1 MEPVTP
7 TAKVDC
13 LPFRYSEGTTMT
25 GRSASNLRPLPFD
38 PLLCFKIGPTTG
50 REPRGSGLRLKAG
63 IPPPRTLISVR
74 GQLLTRDL
82 RQVAA
87 SPGIGAVRVC
97 DSSRGPWH
105 ITMPR
110 NR

>member
-1 MEPVTP
+1 
-7 TAKVDC
+7 
-13 LPFRYSEGTTMT
+13 MT

-38 PLLCFKIGPTTG
+38 PLLCFKSGPTNG

-63 IPPPRTLISVR
+63 IPSPRTLISVR

-87 SPGIGAVRVC
+87 SRASALSGSVTPHAALG
-97 DSSRGPWH
+97 
-105 ITMPR
+105 T
-110 NR
+110 

>member
-1 MEPVTP
+1 
-7 TAKVDC
+7 
-13 LPFRYSEGTTMT
+13 MT

-38 PLLCFKIGPTTG
+38 PLLCFKIGPKNG

-82 RQVAA
+82 RQGRVPAQA
-87 SPGIGAVRVC
+87 RYGPPHPQPGR
-97 DSSRGPWH
+97 
-105 ITMPR
+105 PR
-110 NR
+110 TRTDPQQPPDLSDW

>member
-1 MEPVTP
+1 
-7 TAKVDC
+7 
-13 LPFRYSEGTTMT
+13 MT

-38 PLLCFKIGPTTG
+38 PLLCFKIGRTNG

-82 RQVAA
+82 RQVAG
-87 SPGIGAVRVC
+87 SPRICAVRVC
-97 DSSRGPWH
+97 HSSRGLG
-105 ITMPR
+105 T
-110 NR
+110 